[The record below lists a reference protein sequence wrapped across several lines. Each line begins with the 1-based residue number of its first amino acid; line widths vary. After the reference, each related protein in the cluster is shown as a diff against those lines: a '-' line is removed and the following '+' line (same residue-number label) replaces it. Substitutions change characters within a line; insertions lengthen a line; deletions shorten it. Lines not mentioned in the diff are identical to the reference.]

1 MFCCQTYNPL
11 LIAQDKCSSP
21 EPRRPPCPWRPA
33 LRKRRRRR
41 LGPSL
46 RTVCAGGRSRA
57 RPWLN
62 AARVAT
68 GSTRAVSGWT
78 PPWWPASRRTTAP
91 PVRCSMGSRHVR
103 GRVAR
108 EGGRGGGGRPSVGRL
123 LRYRDGTLVRRQA
136 RQSAR
141 ARRRR
146 DYAALDEGQ
155 PSDAAPP
162 FEALLR
168 ARRFLPAPVA
178 VVDGA
183 TLTADV
189 LRVRG
194 FVEPMMV
201 AGDAAAMGMAM
212 PPAPFTVDDVV
223 RLVGNP
229 HPPPPPPTHTRP
241 GVTCAGVVSR
251 FADAEVGQG
260 RAARCP

>member
-1 MFCCQTYNPL
+1 MSLAAGTEEASP
-11 LIAQDKCSSP
+11 AQAGSFSPYCVCRRAQPGATMVECSACGDWFHTGCVGLDAAVVARI
-21 EPRRPPCPWRPA
+21 EAYHCPACA
-33 LRKRRRRR
+33 LQH
-41 LGPSL
+41 GPST
-46 RTVCAGGRSRA
+46 RTRAGRAGGRE
-57 RPWLN
+57 
-62 AARVAT
+62 
-68 GSTRAVSGWT
+68 
-78 PPWWPASRRTTAP
+78 
-91 PVRCSMGSRHVR
+91 
-103 GRVAR
+103 
-108 EGGRGGGGRPSVGRL
+108 EGGKGRPSAGRL

-229 HPPPPPPTHTRP
+229 HPPPPPHTHTRP